1 MALFIFLCQRLDGL
15 GGAKRALLEGP
26 KMVTYCSVPQC
37 NTYHGEQGVSFYYYP
52 TDKKLRKEWL
62 IKLKMGKPNSRS
74 SRVCSKHF
82 TESDFVYPLGHT
94 LFGWKRRWLAPGTVP
109 TKCLPDCSADGKR
122 ARSRPR
128 LKPAR
133 AGIRDASASEPEEIL
148 PTPIGESMHCNDTEP
163 EETLPTSMDESIH
176 SNDCGRVFVAPLY
189 LKRRQDNAAAV
200 KKEPEEVVPSSVD
213 ESARFEDDGRM
224 PPFNLHTGGQWSG
237 TPAVK
242 EEPEEILPTLM
253 DENAQFEENG
263 RIPPPSLH
271 TEGQWNDIPA
281 VKEELVDEEESW
293 HEEDTDPSS
302 SQEHFGKTKGST
314 GQA

>member
-1 MALFIFLCQRLDGL
+1 MCLWCLFLSVLKLLSVYATLSAASGIVSCVIWPRSNATVLYLWLIVSSQLVRL

-62 IKLKMGKPNSRS
+62 IKLKMGKPNTRS

-94 LFGWKRRWLAPGTVP
+94 VFGWKRRWLAPGTVP
-109 TKCLPDCSADGKR
+109 SKCLPDCSADGKR

-148 PTPIGESMHCNDTEP
+148 PTLIGESMHCNDTEP
-163 EETLPTSMDESIH
+163 EETLPTSMDESIR

-189 LKRRQDNAAAV
+189 LERRRDNAAAV
-200 KKEPEEVVPSSVD
+200 KKEPEEVLPTLVD
-213 ESARFEDDGRM
+213 ESAWFEDEWQYAS
-224 PPFNLHTGGQWSG
+224 FQS
-237 TPAVK
+237 A
-242 EEPEEILPTLM
+242 
-253 DENAQFEENG
+253 
-263 RIPPPSLH
+263 
-271 TEGQWNDIPA
+271 
-281 VKEELVDEEESW
+281 
-293 HEEDTDPSS
+293 
-302 SQEHFGKTKGST
+302 
-314 GQA
+314 